1 MWTTTRQPSYRRRL
15 TTSCGRGLRRPDI
28 RRTFCR
34 ADKLVHLRRAPIG
47 APDRQ
52 VPNSQ
57 ATSARSTDT
66 EIAALGTAVHATGH
80 SSLQRSARTF
90 VGGMT
95 EPTTVAADSRADALR
110 QALADPASAWPGVT
124 LREHQL
130 EALDELA
137 THLHLGGSRTWVHA
151 PTGSGKTITF
161 CALAAALKVPTL
173 VLVPRR
179 NLADQTAAALVR
191 HFPGVP
197 YNIDGPSAAGR
208 HGVTIATYQGS
219 LRHADE
225 IDWDRIGLVICD
237 EAHTTLGQQ
246 TRRLLDRATKATL
259 AGFTATP
266 ATTTGHVEQVFGPV
280 AATLDRLEAIKRG
293 ILAPLRSLR
302 VERAVD
308 LSDVVRVRGDFD
320 QASLGR
326 ALDRALWHQACA
338 DVWVEHFSPLGLAG
352 VAYTATVAQAHA
364 LAEEMQAR
372 DVKAAAVSGQ
382 TSLRELNRVLAQFG
396 RGELDVLCN
405 ADLLTEGWDET
416 RAAVV
421 MHLAPTTSER
431 VFVQRLG
438 RVMRP
443 DEGKEAVSVEFL
455 PAGDPM
461 GVQTSHDLYGM
472 GWYKPL
478 GRVAG
483 PPDGAESGK
492 LAAAAKLLAD
502 RDGGGAK
509 LVNPSAS
516 PANIAAGLVDGGWR
530 GADPGVLPRGA
541 LEDWVAAAGQ
551 DITVPELVDRL
562 TAGVGEQAALAWW
575 ALTGVVARKADDGED
590 QPIWRAWATGVLVQ
604 PDLRSGLPADAP
616 RSILDRLRMSS
627 RERLR
632 ALWWHGDHAGK
643 WDRLASLEQLA
654 RSGERRRRWSA
665 LDEASTW
672 APGWAWD
679 LSRSLADLRP
689 GRNQE
694 LHRIAAW
701 EARHIIGNGGEL
713 VLIASWLRGAGEPP
727 PLPAPPATPPTLR
740 LGQAARLVMM
750 LGPGDVPSRPEY
762 LRMCARGAA
771 TCGGWAGMR
780 AYLDGID
787 WTTPDAV
794 RSLRAAV
801 GATAQRALSSPRAWN
816 AQRAKS
822 PRLPEP
828 SVVGIGGVESED
840 GEARSPRKRRRR
852 RRLQTAAVDATP
864 AVRNGGGP
872 DEKAVAT
879 EGAAP
884 QNGAAPVDGQPQPAR
899 KRRRRRRRK
908 KPVGVEAT
916 GGVDGGRSGPD
927 HIDGPD
933 RRGDA
938 SDDAESSAA

>member
-1 MWTTTRQPSYRRRL
+1 
-15 TTSCGRGLRRPDI
+15 
-28 RRTFCR
+28 
-34 ADKLVHLRRAPIG
+34 
-47 APDRQ
+47 
-52 VPNSQ
+52 
-57 ATSARSTDT
+57 
-66 EIAALGTAVHATGH
+66 
-80 SSLQRSARTF
+80 
-90 VGGMT
+90 MT
-95 EPTTVAADSRADALR
+95 EPTTVAANSRADALR
-110 QALADPASAWPGVT
+110 AALADPVAAWPGVT
-124 LREHQL
+124 LHEHQL

-137 THLHLGGSRTWVHA
+137 THLHMGASRTWIHA

-161 CALAAALKVPTL
+161 CALAAALDVPTL

-191 HFPGVP
+191 HFPGVA
-197 YNIDGPSAAGR
+197 YNLDGPQAAGR
-208 HGVTIATYQGS
+208 HGVTIATYQAS
-219 LRHADE
+219 LRHRDAME
-225 IDWDRIGLVICD
+225 WDRIGLVICD
-237 EAHTTLGQQ
+237 EAHTTLGAQ
-246 TRRLLDRATKATL
+246 TRRLLDRAKHATL

-338 DVWVEHFSPLGLAG
+338 DVWAEHFGPLGLAG

-364 LAEEMQAR
+364 LAEEMLAR

-382 TSLRELNRVLAQFG
+382 TAPRDLTRVLDRFG
-396 RGELDVLCN
+396 RGDIDVLCN

-443 DEGKEAVSVEFL
+443 AEGKEAVSVEFL

-461 GVQTSHDLYGM
+461 GVQTSNDLYGM

-483 PPDGAESGK
+483 PPDSAESGK
-492 LAAAAKLLAD
+492 LAAAAKLLAE

-516 PANIAAGLVDGGWR
+516 PENIAAGLADGGWR
-530 GADPGVLPRGA
+530 GADPGMLPRGA
-541 LEDWVAAAGQ
+541 LEDWVAAAAA
-551 DITVPELVDRL
+551 DISVQELVDRL

-575 ALTGVVARKADDGED
+575 ALTGVVARKAVEGAD
-590 QPIWRAWATGVLVQ
+590 QAIWRAWATGVLVQ
-604 PDLRSGLPADAP
+604 PDLRNGLPQDAP
-616 RSILDRLRMSS
+616 RSILDRLRMTA

-632 ALWWHGDHAGK
+632 ALWWHGDQADK

-665 LDEASTW
+665 LDEASPW

-679 LSRSLADLRP
+679 VSRSLADLRP

-713 VLIASWLRGAGEPP
+713 ALIATWLRAAGEPP
-727 PLPAPPATPPTLR
+727 PAPAEPVEAPTLR
-740 LGQAARLVMM
+740 LGQAARLLLM

-762 LRMCARGAA
+762 LRMSARGAA
-771 TCGGWAGMR
+771 ACGGWAGMR
-780 AYLDGID
+780 WYLDSVD
-787 WTTPDAV
+787 WSAPDAV

-801 GATAQRALSSPRAWN
+801 GATAQRALSSAKAWN
-816 AQRAKS
+816 AQRARS
-822 PRLPEP
+822 PRLPEA
-828 SVVGIGGVESED
+828 SVVGIGGGPTED
-840 GEARSPRKRRRR
+840 ADGRTPRRRRRR
-852 RRLQTAAVDATP
+852 RRLQTAAVDAIP
-864 AVRNGGGP
+864 ASTNGDQP
-872 DEKAVAT
+872 ESETTVAVAD
-879 EGAAP
+879 GAD
-884 QNGAAPVDGQPQPAR
+884 QGQPAR
-899 KRRRRRRRK
+899 KRRRRRRRRK
-908 KPVGVEAT
+908 SAG
-916 GGVDGGRSGPD
+916 D
-927 HIDGPD
+927 
-933 RRGDA
+933 GDA
-938 SDDAESSAA
+938 VSTNGSVESVAAADGSSAEPELREVVTRSAGASEE

>member
-1 MWTTTRQPSYRRRL
+1 
-15 TTSCGRGLRRPDI
+15 
-28 RRTFCR
+28 
-34 ADKLVHLRRAPIG
+34 
-47 APDRQ
+47 
-52 VPNSQ
+52 
-57 ATSARSTDT
+57 
-66 EIAALGTAVHATGH
+66 
-80 SSLQRSARTF
+80 
-90 VGGMT
+90 MT
-95 EPTTVAADSRADALR
+95 EPTTVAADSRTDALR
-110 QALADPASAWPGVT
+110 QALADPTSAWPGVT

-137 THLHLGGSRTWVHA
+137 THLHLGAERTWIHA

-161 CALAAALKVPTL
+161 CALAAALEVPTL

-197 YNIDGPSAAGR
+197 YNMDGPTAAGR
-208 HGVTIATYQGS
+208 HGITIATYQAS

-225 IDWDRIGLVICD
+225 MDWERIQLVICD

-246 TRRLLDRATKATL
+246 TRKLLDRATNATL
-259 AGFTATP
+259 TGFTATP

-338 DVWVEHFSPLGLAG
+338 DVWAEHFGPLGLAG

-364 LAEEMQAR
+364 LADEMQAR
-372 DVKAAAVSGQ
+372 GVKAAAVSGQ
-382 TSLRELNRVLAQFG
+382 TPLRELNRVLARFG
-396 RGELDVLCN
+396 RGEIDVLCN

-502 RDGGGAK
+502 QEGGAK

-516 PANIAAGLVDGGWR
+516 PANIAAGLADGGWR
-530 GADPGVLPRGA
+530 GADPGMLPRGA
-541 LEDWVAAAGQ
+541 IEDWVAAAGR
-551 DITVPELVDRL
+551 DVTIPELVERL

-575 ALTGVVARKADDGED
+575 ALTGIVARRAEDGED
-590 QPIWRAWATGVLVQ
+590 QPVWRAWATGILVQ

-632 ALWWHGDHAGK
+632 ALWWHGDQAGK

-665 LDEASTW
+665 LDEASSW

-679 LSRSLADLRP
+679 VSRSLAELRP

-694 LHRIAAW
+694 LHRIASW
-701 EARHIIGNGGEL
+701 EARHIISNRGEL
-713 VLIASWLRGAGEPP
+713 ALIASWLRGAGEPP
-727 PLPAPPATPPTLR
+727 PAPVPAATPPTLR
-740 LGQAARLVMM
+740 LGQAARLVLM
-750 LGPGDVPSRPEY
+750 LGHGDVPARPEY
-762 LRMCARGAA
+762 LRMCARAA
-771 TCGGWAGMR
+771 AACGGWAGMR
-780 AYLDGID
+780 AFLDAID
-787 WTTPDAV
+787 WSTPDAV

-828 SVVGIGGVESED
+828 SVVGIGGSEGEEAD
-840 GEARSPRKRRRR
+840 GRAPRRRRRR
-852 RRLQTAAVDATP
+852 RRLQTAAVDTPQTTAQDTPSMPAAVTP
-864 AVRNGGGP
+864 ASGESASE
-872 DEKAVAT
+872 D
-879 EGAAP
+879 
-884 QNGAAPVDGQPQPAR
+884 PQPAR

-908 KPVGVEAT
+908 KPAGANGTVSPGDR
-916 GGVDGGRSGPD
+916 VDQ
-927 HIDGPD
+927 
-933 RRGDA
+933 DA

>member
-1 MWTTTRQPSYRRRL
+1 
-15 TTSCGRGLRRPDI
+15 
-28 RRTFCR
+28 
-34 ADKLVHLRRAPIG
+34 
-47 APDRQ
+47 
-52 VPNSQ
+52 
-57 ATSARSTDT
+57 
-66 EIAALGTAVHATGH
+66 
-80 SSLQRSARTF
+80 
-90 VGGMT
+90 MT
-95 EPTTVAADSRADALR
+95 EPTTVAANSRADALR
-110 QALADPASAWPGVT
+110 AALADPAAAWPGVT

-137 THLHLGGSRTWVHA
+137 THLHMGASRTWIHA

-161 CALAAALKVPTL
+161 CALAAALDVPTL

-191 HFPGVP
+191 HFPGVA
-197 YNIDGPSAAGR
+197 YNLDGPQAAGR
-208 HGVTIATYQGS
+208 HGVTIATYQAS
-219 LRHADE
+219 LRHQDTME
-225 IDWDRIGLVICD
+225 WDRIGLVICD
-237 EAHTTLGQQ
+237 EAHTTLGAQ
-246 TRRLLDRATKATL
+246 TRRLLDRANNATL

-338 DVWVEHFSPLGLAG
+338 DVWAEHFGPLGLAG

-382 TSLRELNRVLAQFG
+382 TPARDLKRVLDRFG
-396 RGELDVLCN
+396 RGEIDVLCN

-443 DEGKEAVSVEFL
+443 AEGKEAVSVEFL

-483 PPDGAESGK
+483 PPDSAESGK
-492 LAAAAKLLAD
+492 LAAAAKLLAE

-516 PANIAAGLVDGGWR
+516 PENIAAGLADGGWR
-530 GADPGVLPRGA
+530 GADPGMLPRGA
-541 LEDWVAAAGQ
+541 LEDWVAAAAA
-551 DITVPELVDRL
+551 DITVQELVDRL

-575 ALTGVVARKADDGED
+575 ALTGVVARKAADGAD
-590 QPIWRAWATGVLVQ
+590 QTIWRAWATSVLVQ
-604 PDLRSGLPADAP
+604 PELRNGLPQDAP
-616 RSILDRLRMSS
+616 RSILDRLRMTS

-632 ALWWHGDHAGK
+632 ALWWHGDQAGK
-643 WDRLASLEQLA
+643 WERLASLEQLA

-665 LDEASTW
+665 LDEASPW

-679 LSRSLADLRP
+679 VSRSLAELRP

-713 VLIASWLRGAGEPP
+713 ALIATWLRAAGEPP
-727 PLPAPPATPPTLR
+727 PAPQEPADPPTLR
-740 LGQAARLVMM
+740 LGQAARLLLM

-762 LRMCARGAA
+762 MRMCARGAA
-771 TCGGWAGMR
+771 ACGGWAGMR
-780 AYLDGID
+780 WYLDSID
-787 WTTPDAV
+787 WSAPDAV

-801 GATAQRALSSPRAWN
+801 GATAQRALSSAKAWN
-816 AQRAKS
+816 AQRARS
-822 PRLPEP
+822 PRLPEA
-828 SVVGIGGVESED
+828 SVVGIGGGED
-840 GEARSPRKRRRR
+840 GDGRTPRRRRRR
-852 RRLQTAAVDATP
+852 RRLQTAAVDEVPVSPNGDQPDGEAATP
-864 AVRNGGGP
+864 
-872 DEKAVAT
+872 DAT
-879 EGAAP
+879 GDQQA
-884 QNGAAPVDGQPQPAR
+884 QPAR
-899 KRRRRRRRK
+899 KRRRRRRRR
-908 KPVGVEAT
+908 KPAGDGAAVSPNGAVDSDAADQNGDSGEREPLTPSVAT
-916 GGVDGGRSGPD
+916 SPD
-927 HIDGPD
+927 
-933 RRGDA
+933 
-938 SDDAESSAA
+938 E

>member
-1 MWTTTRQPSYRRRL
+1 
-15 TTSCGRGLRRPDI
+15 
-28 RRTFCR
+28 
-34 ADKLVHLRRAPIG
+34 
-47 APDRQ
+47 
-52 VPNSQ
+52 
-57 ATSARSTDT
+57 
-66 EIAALGTAVHATGH
+66 
-80 SSLQRSARTF
+80 
-90 VGGMT
+90 MT
-95 EPTTVAADSRADALR
+95 ETTTVAADSRADALR
-110 QALADPASAWPGVT
+110 AALADPAAAWPGVT

-137 THLHLGGSRTWVHA
+137 AHLHMGAKRTWIHA

-161 CALAAALKVPTL
+161 CALAAALGVPTL

-191 HFPGVP
+191 HFPGVA
-197 YNIDGPSAAGR
+197 YNMDGPTAAGR
-208 HGVTIATYQGS
+208 HGVTIATYQAS
-219 LRHADE
+219 LRHQDE
-225 IDWDRIGLVICD
+225 MDWERIGLVICD
-237 EAHTTLGQQ
+237 EAHTTLGAQ
-246 TRRLLDRATKATL
+246 TRKLLDRATEATL

-308 LSDVVRVRGDFD
+308 LTDVARVRGDFD

-338 DVWVEHFSPLGLAG
+338 EVWVENFGPLELAG

-372 DVKAAAVSGQ
+372 GVKAAAVSGQ
-382 TSLRELNRVLAQFG
+382 TPLRELNTVLRKFG
-396 RGELDVLCN
+396 RGDIDVLCN

-416 RAAVV
+416 RASVV

-443 DEGKEAVSVEFL
+443 AEGKEAVSVEFL

-478 GRVAG
+478 ARVAG
-483 PPDGAESGK
+483 PPDAAESGK
-492 LAAAAKLLAD
+492 LAAAAKLLAT
-502 RDGGGAK
+502 REGGTAK
-509 LVNPSAS
+509 LVNPLAS
-516 PANIAAGLVDGGWR
+516 PANIAAGLADGGWR
-530 GADPGVLPRGA
+530 GADPGMLPRGA
-541 LEDWVAAAGQ
+541 LEDWVAAAAR
-551 DITVPELVDRL
+551 DITVQELADQI

-575 ALTGVVARKADDGED
+575 ALTGVVARKAVDGAD
-590 QPIWRAWATGVLVQ
+590 QTIWRAWATAILVQ
-604 PDLRSGLPADAP
+604 PDLRSGLPTDAP
-616 RSILDRLRMSS
+616 RSILDRLRMTA

-632 ALWWHGDHAGK
+632 ALWWHGNHAGK

-665 LDEASTW
+665 LDEASSW
-672 APGWAWD
+672 APGWVWD
-679 LSRSLADLRP
+679 VSRSLAELRP

-713 VLIASWLRGAGEPP
+713 ALIATWLRAAGEPP
-727 PLPAPPATPPTLR
+727 PAPKPPAEPPALR
-740 LGQAARLVMM
+740 LGQAARLILM

-771 TCGGWAGMR
+771 ACGGWAELR
-780 AYLDGID
+780 SYLDDID
-787 WTTPDAV
+787 WSTPDAV

-801 GATAQRALSSPRAWN
+801 GATAQRALANAKAWQ
-816 AQRAKS
+816 AQKARS

-828 SVVGIGGVESED
+828 EVVGLGTAE
-840 GEARSPRKRRRR
+840 GEGADKPARRRRRR
-852 RRLQTAAVDATP
+852 RRLQTASVDS
-864 AVRNGGGP
+864 P
-872 DEKAVAT
+872 DVAT
-879 EGAAP
+879 GESSEGGTSDGSAAE
-884 QNGAAPVDGQPQPAR
+884 GDAPPSPTR
-899 KRRRRRRRK
+899 KRRRRRRRR
-908 KPVGVEAT
+908 KPADGAGRPDGAT
-916 GGVDGGRSGPD
+916 ANG
-927 HIDGPD
+927 H
-933 RRGDA
+933 GDA
-938 SDDAESSAA
+938 ENIAPGAADVHVAGHDVTEPSSQVG

>member
-1 MWTTTRQPSYRRRL
+1 
-15 TTSCGRGLRRPDI
+15 
-28 RRTFCR
+28 
-34 ADKLVHLRRAPIG
+34 
-47 APDRQ
+47 
-52 VPNSQ
+52 
-57 ATSARSTDT
+57 
-66 EIAALGTAVHATGH
+66 
-80 SSLQRSARTF
+80 
-90 VGGMT
+90 MT
-95 EPTTVAADSRADALR
+95 EPTTVAANSRADALR
-110 QALADPASAWPGVT
+110 AALADPAAAWPGVT

-137 THLHLGGSRTWVHA
+137 THLHMGASRTWIHA

-161 CALAAALKVPTL
+161 CALATALGVPTL

-191 HFPGVP
+191 HFPGVA
-197 YNIDGPSAAGR
+197 YNLDGPQAAGR
-208 HGVTIATYQGS
+208 HGVTIATYQAS
-219 LRHADE
+219 LRHQDTME
-225 IDWDRIGLVICD
+225 WDRIGLVICD
-237 EAHTTLGQQ
+237 EAHTTLGAQ
-246 TRRLLDRATKATL
+246 TRRLLDRAKNATL

-338 DVWVEHFSPLGLAG
+338 DVWAEHFGPLGLAG

-372 DVKAAAVSGQ
+372 DVQAAAVSGQ
-382 TSLRELNRVLAQFG
+382 TPARDLKRVLDRFG
-396 RGELDVLCN
+396 RGEIDVLCN

-443 DEGKEAVSVEFL
+443 AEGKEAVSVEFL

-483 PPDGAESGK
+483 PPDSAESGK
-492 LAAAAKLLAD
+492 LAAAAKLLAE

-516 PANIAAGLVDGGWR
+516 PENIAAGLADGGWR
-530 GADPGVLPRGA
+530 GADPGMLPRGA
-541 LEDWVAAAGQ
+541 LEDWVAAAAA
-551 DITVPELVDRL
+551 DITVQELVDRL

-575 ALTGVVARKADDGED
+575 ALTGVVARKAADGTD
-590 QPIWRAWATGVLVQ
+590 QAIWRAWATSILVQ
-604 PDLRSGLPADAP
+604 PELRNGLPQDAP
-616 RSILDRLRMSS
+616 RSILDRLRMTS

-632 ALWWHGDHAGK
+632 ALWWHGDQAGK
-643 WDRLASLEQLA
+643 WERLASLEQLA

-665 LDEASTW
+665 LDEASPW

-679 LSRSLADLRP
+679 VSRSLAELRP

-713 VLIASWLRGAGEPP
+713 ALIATWLRAAGEPP
-727 PLPAPPATPPTLR
+727 PAPAEPANPPTLR
-740 LGQAARLVMM
+740 LGQAARLLLM

-762 LRMCARGAA
+762 MRMCARGAA
-771 TCGGWAGMR
+771 ACGGWAGMR
-780 AYLDGID
+780 WYLDSID
-787 WTTPDAV
+787 WSAPDAV

-801 GATAQRALSSPRAWN
+801 GATAQRALSSAKAWN
-816 AQRAKS
+816 AQRARS
-822 PRLPEP
+822 PRLPEA
-828 SVVGIGGVESED
+828 SVVGIGGGGED
-840 GEARSPRKRRRR
+840 GDGRTPRRRRRR
-852 RRLQTAAVDATP
+852 RRLQTAAVDEAAASP
-864 AVRNGGGP
+864 NGGEP
-872 DEKAVAT
+872 DGEAVTPEAT
-879 EGAAP
+879 GDQA
-884 QNGAAPVDGQPQPAR
+884 QPAR
-899 KRRRRRRRK
+899 KRRRRRRRR
-908 KPVGVEAT
+908 KPAGDGAAVSPNGAVDSEAADQN
-916 GGVDGGRSGPD
+916 GDSGEREPVTPSVAGSPD
-927 HIDGPD
+927 D
-933 RRGDA
+933 
-938 SDDAESSAA
+938 SES